1 MQELL
6 LDAFDQILAYNGVAL
21 NLFFRTLKPLE
32 FVDLENVQT
41 EEQIQEETGLR
52 IKWRLYRQRTY

>member
-1 MQELL
+1 MVNCTY
-6 LDAFDQILAYNGVAL
+6 ARTFVGCFDQILAYNGIAL

-41 EEQIQEETGLR
+41 EEQIQEETGF
-52 IKWRLYRQRTY
+52 KN